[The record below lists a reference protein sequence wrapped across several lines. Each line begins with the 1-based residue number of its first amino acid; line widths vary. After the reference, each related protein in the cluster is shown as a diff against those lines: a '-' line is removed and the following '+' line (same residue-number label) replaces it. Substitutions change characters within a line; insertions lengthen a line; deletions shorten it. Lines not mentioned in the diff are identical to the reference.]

1 MLVDRYNRPHTYLR
15 ISVTDRC
22 NLRCAYC
29 MPFEKM
35 AWKPRQEILTFE
47 EIVRIARVGVENGI
61 EKIRITGG
69 EPLIRNDIE
78 LLMERLRTL
87 PGLKT
92 LALTTNAVLLARSME
107 TVRRTVDSVNISLD
121 TFQPDRFR
129 QLTLRDTHA
138 DVMAGIEASIA
149 AGYDPVKVNAVIM
162 RGVNDDELL
171 DFVRFTLDRPIAFRF
186 IEFMPFA
193 GNDWSQGKM
202 MGMDEMV
209 KRIDKEFLLERL
221 HDPESPISR
230 DYAVIERST
239 GRRARGSIGFI
250 ASMSQPFC
258 SSCSRLRLTA
268 EGKIMPC
275 LHMSD
280 EFDVRDVVRSGGSD
294 DDILAVFQTALN
306 AKWEA
311 HPSGDEMAA
320 STSRVMIQ
328 IGG

>member
-1 MLVDRYNRPHTYLR
+1 MLVDKYNRPHTYLR

-35 AWKPRQEILTFE
+35 AWKPRKEILTFE

-61 EKIRITGG
+61 DKIRITGG
-69 EPLIRNDIE
+69 EPLVRNDIE
-78 LLMERLRTL
+78 LLLERLRTL
-87 PGLKT
+87 RGLKT
-92 LALTTNAVLLARSME
+92 LALTTNAVLLSRYME

-121 TFQPDRFR
+121 TFQPERFR

-138 DVMAGIEASIA
+138 DVMMGIQASID

-162 RGVNDDELL
+162 RGVNDDELV
-171 DFVRFTLDRPIAFRF
+171 DFVRYTMDRPVAFRF

-193 GNDWSQGKM
+193 GNEWSQGKM
-202 MGMDEMV
+202 MGMDEMMS
-209 KRIDKEFLLERL
+209 RIEEEFILERL
-221 HDPESPISR
+221 PDPESPISR
-230 DYAVIERST
+230 DYAVVEKST
-239 GRRARGSIGFI
+239 GRRAAGSIGFI

-268 EGKIMPC
+268 EGKVMPC

-280 EFDVRDVVRSGGSD
+280 EFDVRDVLRSGGSD
-294 DDILAVFQTALN
+294 ADILGVFQSALD

-311 HPSGDEMAA
+311 HPSGEEMVA
-320 STSRVMIQ
+320 STNRVMIQ

>member
-1 MLVDRYNRPHTYLR
+1 MFVDRFNRRHTYLR

-29 MPFEKM
+29 MPFERM
-35 AWKPRQEILTFE
+35 GWKPRSDILSFE
-47 EIVRIARVGVENGI
+47 EIVRVARVGVVNGI

-69 EPLIRNDIE
+69 EPLVRNDITI
-78 LLMERLRTL
+78 LLDRLRTL

-92 LALTTNAVLLARSME
+92 LALTTNAVLLARHMQ
-107 TVRRTVDSVNISLD
+107 TVRRTIDSINISLD
-121 TFQPDRFR
+121 TFRPDRFR
-129 QLTLRDTHA
+129 ELTRRDTFS
-138 DVMAGIEASIA
+138 DVIAGIEGAIA
-149 AGYDPVKVNAVIM
+149 AGYDPVKVNAVVM
-162 RGVNDDELL
+162 RGINDDELL
-171 DFVRFTLDRPIAFRF
+171 DFVRYTLDRPVAFRL

-193 GNDWSQGKM
+193 GNEWSQGKM
-202 MGMDEMV
+202 MGMEEMIT
-209 KRIDKEFLLERL
+209 RIEKEFALERL
-221 HDPESPISR
+221 PDPESPISR
-230 DYAVIERST
+230 DYAVVERST

-275 LHMSD
+275 LHMLD
-280 EFDVRDVVRSGGSD
+280 EFDVRSVLRSGGSD
-294 DDILAVFQTALN
+294 DDIARVFQNALD

-311 HPSGDEMAA
+311 HPSGDQMAA
-320 STSRVMIQ
+320 STGRVMIQ

>member
-1 MLVDRYNRPHTYLR
+1 MLIDRFNRRHTYLR

-35 AWKPRQEILTFE
+35 AWKARREILTFE
-47 EIVRIARVGVENGI
+47 EIVRVARVGVEHGI

-69 EPLIRNDIE
+69 EPLVRNDIGI
-78 LLMERLRTL
+78 LLDRLRTL

-92 LALTTNAVLLARSME
+92 LALTTNAVLLARHME

-121 TFQPDRFR
+121 TFRPDRFR
-129 QLTLRDTHA
+129 ELTLRDTFN
-138 DVMAGIEASIA
+138 DVMAGIEESIA
-149 AGYDPVKVNAVIM
+149 AGYDPVKLNAVIM
-162 RGVNDDELL
+162 RGVNDDELP
-171 DFVRFTLDRPIAFRF
+171 DFVRYTLDRPVAFRF

-202 MGMDEMV
+202 IGMEEMMG
-209 KRIDKEFLLERL
+209 RIEQEFLLERL
-221 HDPESPISR
+221 PDPQSPVSR
-230 DYAVIERST
+230 DYAVVERST
-239 GRRARGSIGFI
+239 GRRARGTIGFI

-258 SSCSRLRLTA
+258 SGCSRIRLTA

-280 EFDVRDVVRSGGSD
+280 EFDVRELLRSGCDD
-294 DDILAVFQTALN
+294 DDIVRLFQKALD

-311 HPSGDEMAA
+311 HPSGEEMVAA
-320 STSRVMIQ
+320 TSRVMIQ